1 MVLDIGFHTAQIFKR
16 GCDVSRCRSRR
27 PVSDYRAR
35 VPAGHQFSRR
45 RQDHDHHDKC
55 EQGRVRR
62 ARGAKPRLRR
72 IFGAAALAA
81 ASSAIAVTL
90 YALVI
95 RALGVPM
102 RAGFI
107 GAAAA
112 SSLKIG
118 SFAMGAIICT
128 FWGTLIAA
136 ALSRFAS
143 QPRTRIVQVAV
154 VLTAVSLVVPLG
166 AADTAGTTKIALV
179 GAHVLAALIIIPALA
194 RGVTEPVN

>member
-1 MVLDIGFHTAQIFKR
+1 MTITTTANKAMLDGATR
-16 GCDVSRCRSRR
+16 G
-27 PVSDYRAR
+27 
-35 VPAGHQFSRR
+35 
-45 RQDHDHHDKC
+45 
-55 EQGRVRR
+55 
-62 ARGAKPRLRR
+62 KPRLRR
-72 IFGAAALAA
+72 IFGVGALAA
-81 ASSAIAVTL
+81 VSSAIVVTL

-118 SFAMGAIICT
+118 SFATGAIICT
-128 FWGTLIAA
+128 FWATLIAA
-136 ALSRFAS
+136 ALSRCAR
-143 QPRTRIVQVAV
+143 QPRRRIVQVAV
-154 VLTAVSLVVPLG
+154 ALTTVSLVVPLG

-179 GAHVLAALIIIPALA
+179 GAHLLAAMIIIPALA

>member
-1 MVLDIGFHTAQIFKR
+1 MSVTTTANKAMLDETT
-16 GCDVSRCRSRR
+16 
-27 PVSDYRAR
+27 RA
-35 VPAGHQFSRR
+35 
-45 RQDHDHHDKC
+45 KL
-55 EQGRVRR
+55 
-62 ARGAKPRLRR
+62 RLRR
-72 IFGAAALAA
+72 VFAAGALAA

-102 RAGFI
+102 RAGFV

-112 SSLKIG
+112 SPLKIG

-128 FWGTLIAA
+128 FWGTLIAT

-143 QPRTRIVQVAV
+143 QPRTRIIQLGIA
-154 VLTAVSLVVPLG
+154 LTGISLVVPLRV
-166 AADTAGTTKIALV
+166 ADTADTTKIALA
-179 GAHVLAALIIIPALA
+179 GAHLLAALIVIPAFA